1 MTDEVLLDTNVL
13 VYAHD
18 RSEPEKQ
25 MRAHQILSTIFLRGR
40 ASLTTQV
47 VGEFFR
53 IVTQKLPAPVP
64 VGEAY
69 LQVIDLLRTW
79 PVLLVTPMIVL
90 EAARGVRD
98 HRLPFWDAQIWA
110 TARLNQISLVLSEDF
125 SDGNVLEGVRFVNPF
140 APAFD
145 LATLR

>member
-1 MTDEVLLDTNVL
+1 MTDEALLDTNVL

-25 MRAHQILSTIFLRGR
+25 SRAHQILSAMFLRGR
-40 ASLTTQV
+40 ANLTTQV

-53 IVTQKLPAPVP
+53 IVTQKIAAPVP
-64 VGEAY
+64 VGDAY
-69 LQVIDLLRTW
+69 LQVMDLIRTW
-79 PVLLVTPMIVL
+79 PVLHVTPMIVL

-98 HRLPFWDAQIWA
+98 HHLPFWDAQVWA
-110 TARLNQISLVLSEDF
+110 TARLNQISVVLSEDF
-125 SDGNVLEGVRFVNPF
+125 SDGSVLEGVRFANPF
-140 APAFD
+140 APTFD

>member
-25 MRAHQILSTIFLRGR
+25 SRAHQILSAMFLRGR
-40 ASLTTQV
+40 ANLTTQV

-53 IVTQKLPAPVP
+53 IVTQKIASPVP

-69 LQVIDLLRTW
+69 LQVMDLIRTW
-79 PVLLVTPMIVL
+79 PVLQVTSMIVL
-90 EAARGVRD
+90 EAARGVQIIASRSGMPRSGP
-98 HRLPFWDAQIWA
+98 RLD
-110 TARLNQISLVLSEDF
+110 
-125 SDGNVLEGVRFVNPF
+125 
-140 APAFD
+140 
-145 LATLR
+145 